1 MAFTC
6 LGFIVLFFLSFS
18 SSCILGLNHSM
29 ITILAIYA
37 FGDSSIDAG
46 NNKFFP
52 HATAKFDFS
61 PYEIDFLGGIPTGCT
76 TNGKTVVDF
85 IAESIG
91 LPFPPPMLSLSKAQR
106 KSTLTG
112 VNYSSSASGIQDMQ
126 HKTTKIFVSVQA

>member
-6 LGFIVLFFLSFS
+6 LGFIVLFFLPFS
-18 SSCILGLNHSM
+18 SSCILGLNHSV
-29 ITILAIYA
+29 ITIPAIYA

-46 NNKFFP
+46 NNKFLH

-61 PYEIDFLGGIPTGCT
+61 PYGIDFLGGIPTGRT

-85 IAESIG
+85 IAKSVA
-91 LPFPPPMLSLSKAQR
+91 LPFPPSILSLSKAQR

-112 VNYSSSASGIQDMQ
+112 VNYGSSASGIHDMP
-126 HKTTKIFVSVQA
+126 HKTTKIFISV